1 MGVSGAHPDCHIPRE
16 GPTSTHRAG
25 DQWAAHP
32 IRTPWRK
39 ERRPPLLASIP
50 DSPCRQERQE
60 HSLVP
65 IPTELRIDLDVN
77 LLLLGVKYGSCTGD
91 SGLCEV

>member
-1 MGVSGAHPDCHIPRE
+1 MAVSDAHPACHIPRE

-25 DQWAAHP
+25 DRWAADP

-39 ERRPPLLASIP
+39 EKRPPHLASIP
-50 DSPCRQERQE
+50 DSPCRQERQV

-65 IPTELRIDLDVN
+65 ISTELRIDLDVN
-77 LLLLGVKYGSCTGD
+77 LLLLGVKYGSFMCD